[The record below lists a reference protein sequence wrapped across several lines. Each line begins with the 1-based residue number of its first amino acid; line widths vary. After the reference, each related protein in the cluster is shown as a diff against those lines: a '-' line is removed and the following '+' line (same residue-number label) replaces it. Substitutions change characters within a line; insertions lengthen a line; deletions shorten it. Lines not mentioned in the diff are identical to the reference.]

1 MEKFLYFGSGD
12 GADATT
18 DAYFTNA
25 ANLRGADI
33 TGAAQTTLYFNPLKI
48 TDVAT
53 TDLTDSVVVTHTGMT
68 GKNFL
73 IALADAI
80 GAVGSMKSNFIVVA
94 DADASTGVGNA
105 TAYDAAVTLA
115 A

>member
-53 TDLTDSVVVTHTGMT
+53 R
-68 GKNFL
+68 L
-73 IALADAI
+73 I
-80 GAVGSMKSNFIVVA
+80 
-94 DADASTGVGNA
+94 
-105 TAYDAAVTLA
+105 
-115 A
+115 

>member
-1 MEKFLYFGSGD
+1 
-12 GADATT
+12 
-18 DAYFTNA
+18 
-25 ANLRGADI
+25 
-33 TGAAQTTLYFNPLKI
+33 
-48 TDVAT
+48 V
-53 TDLTDSVVVTHTGMT
+53 T

-105 TAYDAAVTLA
+105 TAYC
-115 A
+115 